1 MKHFRWLLK
10 KRQPSRATTIILGH
24 SASWKL
30 SRHPCSQRKIKVEA
44 YCFEVISKDNKTFS
58 DLHSLSLTGS
68 KMSPRPSLIPDLSEL
83 QSMQALSPEHTEPE
97 STTTTPNQNHE
108 RNEPKT
114 TANRASSCRVCLKS
128 FKPDDFSK
136 TCFECKYRVC
146 EDCASYSKV
155 DSAEDLVS
163 YNLQ

>member
-1 MKHFRWLLK
+1 
-10 KRQPSRATTIILGH
+10 
-24 SASWKL
+24 
-30 SRHPCSQRKIKVEA
+30 
-44 YCFEVISKDNKTFS
+44 
-58 DLHSLSLTGS
+58 
-68 KMSPRPSLIPDLSEL
+68 MSPRPSLIPDMADFQHSQQ
-83 QSMQALSPEHTEPE
+83 QSPPEIPEKDPE
-97 STTTTPNQNHE
+97 SSSSLNE
-108 RNEPKT
+108 KNEPKT

-163 YNLQ
+163 FELFRTFSCPSDHRANEGFHDILFPLKMFSSLADTL

>member
-1 MKHFRWLLK
+1 
-10 KRQPSRATTIILGH
+10 
-24 SASWKL
+24 
-30 SRHPCSQRKIKVEA
+30 
-44 YCFEVISKDNKTFS
+44 
-58 DLHSLSLTGS
+58 
-68 KMSPRPSLIPDLSEL
+68 MSPRPSLVPDMAEFHQSQQHSPAEIPEKD
-83 QSMQALSPEHTEPE
+83 PE
-97 STTTTPNQNHE
+97 SSSSLNE
-108 RNEPKT
+108 KNEPKT

-163 YNLQ
+163 VE

>member
-1 MKHFRWLLK
+1 MA
-10 KRQPSRATTIILGH
+10 QSR
-24 SASWKL
+24 
-30 SRHPCSQRKIKVEA
+30 SRS
-44 YCFEVISKDNKTFS
+44 
-58 DLHSLSLTGS
+58 TGS
-68 KMSPRPSLIPDLSEL
+68 KMSPRPSLIPDMADFQ
-83 QSMQALSPEHTEPE
+83 QSQHPSPPEIPDKDPE
-97 STTTTPNQNHE
+97 SSSSLNE
-108 RNEPKT
+108 KNEPKT

-163 YNLQ
+163 CELLSSGPTAGRAGLEKAFTTHFPTKRSACRRHSLKYLIPRNEKFPQPSAPPQPRTPPP